1 MKNLDIREALK
12 NANMRHWVL
21 ADELGID
28 QSTLARWLRHELPTG
43 KKKEIKKIIKSYK
56 ASIDHTK
63 NLDIR
68 EALINANMCHWVLA
82 DELGINSSTLI
93 CWLRHEL
100 PTGKKKEIMK
110 IIESYKPSVQSS
122 QEKGVV
128 K

>member
-43 KKKEIKKIIKSYK
+43 KKKEI
-56 ASIDHTK
+56 
-63 NLDIR
+63 
-68 EALINANMCHWVLA
+68 
-82 DELGINSSTLI
+82 
-93 CWLRHEL
+93 
-100 PTGKKKEIMK
+100 MK

>member
-12 NANMRHWVL
+12 NANMCYWIL
-21 ADELGID
+21 ADELGISI
-28 QSTLARWLRHELPTG
+28 STLSRWLRHEFPAG

-56 ASIDHTK
+56 ASIDHIK

-68 EALINANMCHWVLA
+68 EALNNANMHHWVLA
-82 DELGINSSTLI
+82 DELGIDDSTLS

-100 PTGKKKEIMK
+100 PAGKKEEIMK

-122 QEKGVV
+122 QEKGVR
-128 K
+128 

>member
-82 DELGINSSTLI
+82 DELGIDESTLT

>member
-21 ADELGID
+21 ADELSID

-82 DELGINSSTLI
+82 DELGINSSTLT

>member
-28 QSTLARWLRHELPTG
+28 DSTLARWLRHELPKG

-56 ASIDHTK
+56 SSIDHTK
-63 NLDIR
+63 NLEIK
-68 EALINANMCHWVLA
+68 EALKNAHMRHWILA
-82 DELGINSSTLI
+82 DELGIDESTLVR
-93 CWLRHEL
+93 WLRHDL
-100 PTGKKKEIMK
+100 PTGKKEEIMK
-110 IIESYKPSVQSS
+110 IIESYKSSVQSS

>member
-82 DELGINSSTLI
+82 DELGIDASTLT